1 MWNACTMKLALSM
14 PCICRNDV
22 HLICEIHSPVYS
34 ERNPTFSSKRQISLW
49 FPKNLT
55 NDLVWWYI
63 RYLKCCLLYEVL
75 LQSRIKY
82 YGYFVSNMKYK
93 LLHKQKIVMDIQMDG
108 PFIYYIPHHWML
120 KKIQNDCSFATFVYR
135 HVNGLLWIV
144 LIKHKYPSQ
153 L

>member
-1 MWNACTMKLALSM
+1 MWNACTMKPALSM
-14 PCICRNDV
+14 PCIYRNDV

-49 FPKNLT
+49 FPKSLT

-63 RYLKCCLLYEVL
+63 QYLKCCLLYEVL

-93 LLHKQKIVMDIQMDG
+93 LLHKQKIAMVTFRWTDHLFTISPTTECWRKYKMIVHS
-108 PFIYYIPHHWML
+108 PLLFIDML
-120 KKIQNDCSFATFVYR
+120 MVCCGFY
-135 HVNGLLWIV
+135 W
-144 LIKHKYPSQ
+144 
-153 L
+153 